1 MSQSSVEVW
10 PPEETIVV
18 CLLLYPIQQ
27 EGMRLAT
34 LVPYT
39 IIYQDS
45 RFHSTHT
52 LLSVDLL
59 FCSSSSLFF
68 LPSTSST
75 SVLLPGIL
83 VLLSF
88 PTAHTLGRTPLVTK
102 GRPRPKVF
110 AALAPFNVR
119 VRRETRPHGHVTTGT
134 DTLVLARDNVQC
146 CFVVVVVSMR
156 PGDGSGTET

>member
-1 MSQSSVEVW
+1 MLIFCSV
-10 PPEETIVV
+10 
-18 CLLLYPIQQ
+18 LLL
-27 EGMRLAT
+27 L
-34 LVPYT
+34 
-39 IIYQDS
+39 
-45 RFHSTHT
+45 
-52 LLSVDLL
+52 
-59 FCSSSSLFF
+59 CFF

-119 VRRETRPHGHVTTGT
+119 VGRETRPHGHVAAGT

-146 CFVVVVVSMR
+146 FVFGGAIVVVMR